1 MAMLIESWMGV
12 VISFSL
18 NLHFLKINRC
28 LSVEVICLNDIM
40 GLVLL
45 REWNPVR
52 LMFAAFSMIEIS
64 ISSFFLDYFTNFRIF
79 GIRMDLLTIITT
91 MDLNLCFL

>member
-1 MAMLIESWMGV
+1 MVMLIGSWMGV

-18 NLHFLKINRC
+18 NLHFLKINRY
-28 LSVEVICLNDIM
+28 LGVEVICLNDIM

-45 REWNPVR
+45 REWKSVR
-52 LMFAAFSMIEIS
+52 LMFAAFSVIEIS
-64 ISSFFLDYFTNFRIF
+64 VSSFFLDCFTDFRIF
-79 GIRMDLLTIITT
+79 GIRMDLLTIIMT